1 MSSHD
6 VAAAENA
13 ALPSQKRYRHQR
25 VTFIPEAQQEE
36 TVTTAVSRQDR
47 GKTISSFYSSL
58 VGISTTTNTAGSSV
72 DSALS
77 KSPET
82 TPERTSIPSQ
92 LTLPHLKPPIM
103 RLPVDENNAGHRYL
117 VRYGWRPLQREGLG
131 QKGREGRR
139 VPLTTELRPDNV
151 GVGAKITKNKTAQK
165 EDNKPKK
172 TTKGKRKAQEKEARL
187 RDSVETKRLYKE
199 IMR

>member
-6 VAAAENA
+6 VAAAETA
-13 ALPSQKRYRHQR
+13 ALPSQKRHRHRR
-25 VTFIPEAQQEE
+25 VTFVPEAQQEE
-36 TVTTAVSRQDR
+36 TVTTAVSRQDQ

-58 VGISTTTNTAGSSV
+58 VGISTTTSTADSSAA
-72 DSALS
+72 SALS
-77 KSPET
+77 KSRET

-92 LTLPHLKPPIM
+92 LTLPHLNPPIT

-117 VRYGWRPLQREGLG
+117 VRYGWQPLQREGLG

-139 VPLTTELRPDNV
+139 QPLKTELRPDNV
-151 GVGAKITKNKTAQK
+151 GVGAKITKVKTAQK
-165 EDNKPKK
+165 EDNKPKR

-187 RDSVETKRLYKE
+187 RDRVETQRLYDE